1 MKQEKRFKGYE
12 TRKLMKIEDIIK
24 LIAQGE
30 GESIEFKSK
39 AAGIAETVC
48 AMANTSG
55 GHILVG
61 IDDKGTVAG
70 VIPKEEER
78 IVSYIQGLIPPPE
91 VSINKVYLNSK
102 VILIIKVSK
111 SQRFVSLGSIAYIRI
126 GRSNRPLDVEE
137 MAIRSVEE
145 LKVSL
150 DALPSPAPKEALN
163 KRLFGEFLEKRR
175 RIRGIPV
182 RGSLEENLQ
191 RLKAVKGEQLTIAGL
206 LFFTDYPEEHLSNVG
221 ARVIRLTPGMET
233 QEIFELTGPI
243 PRLIDTAYQEVLHRV
258 KKTEFRR
265 GARRETIL
273 AYPEEAIREAIINA
287 FAHRNYR
294 INADVR
300 MIFRDNTFIVR
311 SSGSF
316 PAGVDPQNPE
326 HVPRNPLICQFLY
339 DMGYIE
345 RYGYGLIRMRE
356 AVDRHPL
363 AEMEILTGGMK
374 TEVIF
379 RSSSLELDEIERKII
394 LLMENNE
401 ISSGELS
408 KMLNLSKTTVLKRL
422 KKLEHRGLIKSKGKG
437 RNKRYF
443 S

>member
-1 MKQEKRFKGYE
+1 MGN
-12 TRKLMKIEDIIK
+12 TR
-24 LIAQGE
+24 
-30 GESIEFKSK
+30 
-39 AAGIAETVC
+39 
-48 AMANTSG
+48 G

-70 VIPKEEER
+70 VIPKEEEK

-102 VILIIKVSK
+102 IILVIKVNK
-111 SQRFVSLGSIAYIRI
+111 SARFVSLGSIAYIRV

-145 LKVSL
+145 LKVSF
-150 DALPSPAPKEALN
+150 DALPSPASKESVN
-163 KRLFGEFLEKRR
+163 REFFEDFLEKRR
-175 RIRGIPV
+175 RIRGIPI
-182 RGSLEENLQ
+182 RGSSEENLQ
-191 RLKAVKGEQLTIAGL
+191 RLKVVKEKRLTIAGL
-206 LFFTDYPEEHLSNVG
+206 LFFVDYPQEYLSNVG

-233 QEIFELTGPI
+233 QEILELTGPV
-243 PRLIDTAYQEVLHRV
+243 PRLIDIAYQEVLHRV

-265 GARRETIL
+265 GARRETIF

-300 MIFRDNTFIVR
+300 MFFKDNTFIVR
-311 SSGSF
+311 NPGSF

-374 TEVIF
+374 TEIIF
-379 RSSSLELDEIERKII
+379 EFSNLELDEIERKII

-422 KKLEHRGLIKSKGKG
+422 KRLEGGGLIKSKGKG

>member
-1 MKQEKRFKGYE
+1 MKQGGF
-12 TRKLMKIEDIIK
+12 TFEDI
-24 LIAQGE
+24 LELVARGE
-30 GESIEFKSK
+30 GETIEFKAK
-39 AAGIAETVC
+39 PAGIAETVC

-61 IDDKGTVAG
+61 IDDKGTVIG
-70 VIPKEEER
+70 VIPKEEEK

-91 VSINKVYLNSK
+91 VSINKVHLNSK
-102 VILIIKVSK
+102 VILVIKVNK
-111 SQRFVSLGSIAYIRI
+111 SARFVSLGSIAYVRI

-145 LKVSL
+145 LKVSF
-150 DALPSPAPKEALN
+150 DALPSPASRESIN
-163 KRLFGEFLEKRR
+163 RGLFEDFLEKRR
-175 RIRGIPV
+175 RIRGIPI
-182 RGSLEENLQ
+182 RGDLEENLQ
-191 RLKAVKGEQLTIAGL
+191 RLKVVKGGHLTIAGL
-206 LFFTDYPEEHLSNVG
+206 LFFTDYPQEHLSNAG

-233 QEIFELTGPI
+233 QEILELTGPI
-243 PRLIDTAYQEVLHRV
+243 AGLIDRAYQEVLHRV

-265 GARRETIL
+265 GARREAVF

-311 SSGSF
+311 NPGSF

-356 AVDRHPL
+356 AVNRHPL

-379 RSSSLELDEIERKII
+379 RSSSLELDKIERKII
-394 LLMENNE
+394 LLMEDNE

-408 KMLNLSKTTVLKRL
+408 RMLNLSKTTVLKRL
-422 KKLEHRGLIKSKGKG
+422 KRLEHRGLIKSKGKG
-437 RNKRYF
+437 RNRRYF